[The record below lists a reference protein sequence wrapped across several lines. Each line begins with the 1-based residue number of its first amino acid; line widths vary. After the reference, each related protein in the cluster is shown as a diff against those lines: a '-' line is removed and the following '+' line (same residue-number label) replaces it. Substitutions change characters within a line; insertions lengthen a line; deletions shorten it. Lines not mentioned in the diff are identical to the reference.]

1 MRLRR
6 SLTFRLV
13 AWYCGL
19 LLFVG
24 GSFAGYTY
32 VGFTHY
38 LHDSMR
44 GTLSSRADAVADL
57 ARPLLDDPGELA
69 TLMEQRFA
77 PEAHDRFMRIIV
89 NGNTI
94 YASGRPAENMFDPGV
109 MDFDPSTVGGLHKVG
124 VVWVYFRETHLG
136 DGRRLIVETGQPG
149 LIMDA
154 ARRGLVETL
163 VIGLPLLLVVA
174 ALGGYWLM
182 RRALTPVAGM
192 IKAAEALTFN
202 SPRKRLPLAGTEDLL
217 DELGETLN
225 RMLERLDSAYQ
236 HASRFSADAAHE
248 LRTPLTIM
256 RGELEFIALCH
267 NLPTEIQTAVGSALD
282 ETMRLGQIVENLM
295 ALARTDGIGGKRAH
309 WAVDLRALSAETI
322 DQMQLLAEEKDIA
335 LTCTDGAPVMTLGDR
350 DRLKQVLVNLIDN
363 AIKYTRHGGRVTL
376 DVMHRGEHAVLKVTD
391 TGIGIAP
398 EHQASVF
405 DRFFRVDPDRGV
417 DGAGLGLAITKSICA
432 AHGGSIVVES
442 APGQGSTFR
451 ITLPLASPSAALQPE
466 TK

>member
-1 MRLRR
+1 MKLRR

-32 VGFTHY
+32 VGFNHY
-38 LHDSMR
+38 LHESMR

-57 ARPLLDDPGELA
+57 ARPLLNVPLQLA

-77 PEAHDRFMRIIV
+77 PEAHDRFIRIIV
-89 NGNTI
+89 DQHTV
-94 YASGRPAENMFDPGV
+94 YVSGQPAEHMFDPDAIDLV
-109 MDFDPSTVGGLHKVG
+109 PSTKSGLRKVG
-124 VVWVYFRETHLG
+124 VLWVYFRETHLA
-136 DGRRLIVETGQPG
+136 DGQNLVIETGQPG
-149 LIMDA
+149 LLMEA
-154 ARRGLVETL
+154 ARRGLVDTL
-163 VIGLPLLLVVA
+163 LIGLPLLLIVA
-174 ALGGYWLM
+174 ALGGYWLV

-202 SPRKRLPLAGTEDLL
+202 SPHKRLPLASTEDLL

-225 RMLERLDSAYQ
+225 RMLERLDNAYQ

-335 LTCTDGAPVMTLGDR
+335 LTCTAGPPVMTLGDH

-363 AIKYTRHGGRVTL
+363 AIKYTRPGGRVTL
-376 DVMHRGEHAVLKVTD
+376 DVMHHGDHAVLEVTD

-432 AHGGSIVVES
+432 AHGGSIAVES

-451 ITLPLASPSAALQPE
+451 ITLPLAPPSAAPQPE